1 MFVTQLTGNAG
12 ISVRRVVWVITNCC
26 FVGDIT
32 ESVEY
37 IVFLLLNTFRVQ
49 HQVTIKSVNLMYVCP
64 CIVV

>member
-1 MFVTQLTGNAG
+1 MFVTQLSGNAG
-12 ISVRRVVWVITNCC
+12 ISVRRVVWVMKNCC

-37 IVFLLLNTFRVQ
+37 IVFLLLNTFHIQ
-49 HQVTIKSVNLMYVCP
+49 HQLKIKTVNFMYVCP